1 MFNPQDF
8 NLQKLIIFPFWIVSS
23 HDVPILLVV
32 FPFVSHVFPTF
43 VLPDFPIS
51 LGQNSHTIPT
61 WGPGAPGFGGIVT
74 PIHCCPSEPGMGD
87 IIFVQRTTIISI
99 FNHVFNYIYYH
110 HILLWS
116 FHINIYIITYIYRLY
131 IGILLKNNNGRILI
145 IIIYI

>member
-99 FNHVFNYIYYH
+99 FNHVFNYIY
-110 HILLWS
+110 
-116 FHINIYIITYIYRLY
+116 
-131 IGILLKNNNGRILI
+131 I
-145 IIIYI
+145 IIIFYYDHST